1 MNRLEL
7 KLPPALLFVL
17 VAIGMW
23 GLARVT
29 LRLEIAPLLESA
41 LVLALF
47 IAAAWIG
54 ISAVA
59 AFRRA
64 GTTASPI
71 RPQGAS
77 SLVTGG
83 VYQHSRNPMYLALLL
98 LLLAWAVWLAA
109 PWALLG
115 PVVFVAWMTRFQIR
129 PEERAL
135 GVHFGPDYQDYCR
148 RTSRWLSIPGA
159 GRHDEQQG

>member
-17 VAIGMW
+17 IAAGMW
-23 GLARVT
+23 GLARPTFRLDIASLLKGT
-29 LRLEIAPLLESA
+29 LA
-41 LVLALF
+41 LALF
-47 IAAAWIG
+47 VAAAWIG
-54 ISAVA
+54 MAAVA

-71 RPQGAS
+71 RPQKAS
-77 SLVTGG
+77 ALVTAGI
-83 VYQHSRNPMYLALLL
+83 YRHTRNPMYLALLL
-98 LLLAWAVWLAA
+98 LLLAWAAWLAA

-115 PVVFVAWMTRFQIR
+115 PAVFVAWMTRFQIR

-135 GVHFGPDYQDYCR
+135 GERFGADYLDYCR
-148 RTSRWLSIPGA
+148 RAPRWLAIPGA
-159 GRHDEQQG
+159 RRPGECKR